1 MAAIGGDVLSSAVP
15 HIAVAG
21 LLVTNGA

>member
-1 MAAIGGDVLSSAVP
+1 MAAIGGDVLSAAVP